1 MLLGFCDGWV
11 LGTLLGTDN
20 FFCGSETTLLGL
32 CALLGFCDGWELGT
46 LLGAGDF
53 VGGSEATLLGFCE
66 GFDDGVLDGW
76 DNKLLGEEEG
86 GTNSVGT
93 KVGP

>member
-1 MLLGFCDGWV
+1 MLGFCDGWV
-11 LGTLLGTDN
+11 LGALLGAGDIVG
-20 FFCGSETTLLGL
+20 GSETKV
-32 CALLGFCDGWELGT
+32 LGFCDGWELGT
-46 LLGAGDF
+46 LLGPGDF
-53 VGGSEATLLGFCE
+53 VGRSENTLLGFCE
-66 GFDDGVLDGW
+66 GVDDGVLDGW

>member
-1 MLLGFCDGWV
+1 
-11 LGTLLGTDN
+11 
-20 FFCGSETTLLGL
+20 
-32 CALLGFCDGWELGT
+32 
-46 LLGAGDF
+46 
-53 VGGSEATLLGFCE
+53 
-66 GFDDGVLDGW
+66 VLDGW

>member
-1 MLLGFCDGWV
+1 M
-11 LGTLLGTDN
+11 LGTLLGDDD
-20 FFCGSETTLLGL
+20 CVGVSETTLLG
-32 CALLGFCDGWELGT
+32 FCEGVDDGVLDGWELGT

-53 VGGSEATLLGFCE
+53 VGGSETTLLGVCE